1 MSESQLNYIC
11 SVLVMKKNQLT
22 RKHSSRMHSAR
33 LCGGGWGMVMGRGI
47 RSQGV
52 WCQALQEGI
61 TPRGGCM
68 IRGLVWEGTTPLGTE
83 SHTPVKTLPSQNF
96 VCRR

>member
-33 LCGGGWGMVMGRGI
+33 LYGGGWGMVMGRGV

-52 WCQALQEGI
+52 WCQGLQEGI
-61 TPRGGCM
+61 TPPGGGVCM
-68 IRGLVWEGTTPLGTE
+68 VRGLVWEGTTSLWTE
-83 SHTPVKTLPSQNF
+83 
-96 VCRR
+96 